1 MSDDKF
7 NGLEEFLEMLM
18 GLDKEHPISPMIGVE
33 KSNYT
38 NEELKEALSKQTP
51 EVRPEQKPKV
61 EHFKAKGIIKGGH
74 YQNTEPSGNS
84 EGKMKET
91 PMPEHSATEPSHY
104 KELAIDPL
112 EYMSVNFTNEAY
124 MGFLEGNILKYV
136 TRYKMKNGVEDL
148 KKARYYLD
156 LLIDR
161 QEMREN

>member
-1 MSDDKF
+1 MSDNKF

-18 GLDKEHPISPMIGVE
+18 GLS
-33 KSNYT
+33 
-38 NEELKEALSKQTP
+38 EEPKTEET
-51 EVRPEQKPKV
+51 PKV
-61 EHFKAKGIIKGGH
+61 EHFKAKAVIKGGH

-84 EGKMKET
+84 EGKMEEMS
-91 PMPEHSATEPSHY
+91 MPEHSTTEPSHY

-156 LLIDR
+156 LLIER
-161 QEMREN
+161 QEMQEN

>member
-38 NEELKEALSKQTP
+38 NEELKEALSKSKP

-61 EHFKAKGIIKGGH
+61 ERIKAVSVT
-74 YQNTEPSGNS
+74 N
-84 EGKMKET
+84 
-91 PMPEHSATEPSHY
+91 PEHSTTEPSHY

>member
-18 GLDKEHPISPMIGVE
+18 GLS
-33 KSNYT
+33 
-38 NEELKEALSKQTP
+38 EEPKTEET
-51 EVRPEQKPKV
+51 PKV
-61 EHFKAKGIIKGGH
+61 EHFKAKAVIKGGH
-74 YQNTEPSGNS
+74 YQNTEPSGNSEGKMEEMSMPEHSATEPSGNS

-91 PMPEHSATEPSHY
+91 PMPEHSTTEPSHY

>member
-7 NGLEEFLEMLM
+7 NGLEEFLQMLM
-18 GLDKEHPISPMIGVE
+18 GLS
-33 KSNYT
+33 
-38 NEELKEALSKQTP
+38 EEPKTE
-51 EVRPEQKPKV
+51 EKPKV
-61 EHFKAKGIIKGGH
+61 EHFKAEAVIKGRH

-161 QEMREN
+161 QEMQEN

>member
-7 NGLEEFLEMLM
+7 NGLEEFLQMLM
-18 GLDKEHPISPMIGVE
+18 GLSEESKTEEAPMPEHS
-33 KSNYT
+33 T
-38 NEELKEALSKQTP
+38 
-51 EVRPEQKPKV
+51 
-61 EHFKAKGIIKGGH
+61 
-74 YQNTEPSGNS
+74 TEPSGNS
-84 EGKMKET
+84 EVKMKET

-156 LLIDR
+156 LLIER
-161 QEMREN
+161 QEMQEN